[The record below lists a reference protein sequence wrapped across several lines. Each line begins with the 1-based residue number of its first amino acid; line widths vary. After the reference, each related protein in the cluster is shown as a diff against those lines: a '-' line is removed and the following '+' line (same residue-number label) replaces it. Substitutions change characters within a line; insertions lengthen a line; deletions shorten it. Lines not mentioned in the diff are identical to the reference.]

1 MKQKQKTVII
11 IVGPTASGKTELA
24 IQLAEKLNTSIISAD
39 SRQCFKELNIGVA
52 KPTQEQLERV
62 KHYFI
67 NSHSIS
73 ETVTAQTFEQYALA
87 ATETIFEKNDY
98 AVMAGGT
105 GLYIK
110 AFCGGFDEIPLVP
123 EEIRNNVINGYK
135 SKGLQWLQDEIKN
148 NDEAFWKI
156 AEQKNPQRLMRAL
169 EVFYSTGKSITVY
182 RKNKTAKRNFNVI
195 KIGLNI
201 PKEELHNNIEV
212 RTKKM
217 IEGGLIKEAET
228 IMKFRNCNALQTVG
242 YAEVFMYLDK
252 LIEYRAIKKLIN
264 IHTKQYA
271 KRQLTWFRRDEKI
284 FWMNENNC
292 TQAELIIDT
301 QKKG

>member
-148 NDEAFWKI
+148 NDETFWKI

-201 PKEELHNNIEV
+201 PKEELYNNIEV

-252 LIEYRAIKKLIN
+252 LIEYQAIKKLIN

-284 FWMNENNC
+284 VWMNENNC